1 MPKWPKNFW
10 EQKILKKVVGSFVY
24 LWNTNNLTL
33 PSTQVVLTC
42 EAGIKASHVLD
53 IYECLGFKGE
63 KDSIPV
69 SHCLL
74 LARYYI
80 YCCKFKNV
88 SPSIREYVQ
97 QLKYNLEI
105 EKQISTVTDSQNK
118 FQQKWC
124 KILHAL
130 ELLYSLRAGSK
141 CKPARRLYFTLLT
154 LILSLWKS
162 SLLNAVPLGFFPQA
176 LTFI

>member
-1 MPKWPKNFW
+1 MVPFAVCLYFVLRNCKIAPMFQTLILAVKMPKWPKNFR

-42 EAGIKASHVLD
+42 EAGIKASHILD

-63 KDSIPV
+63 KDSILV

-88 SPSIREYVQ
+88 SPSIRGYVQ

-105 EKQISTVTDSQNK
+105 EKQISTVTDSQINFSRSGAK
-118 FQQKWC
+118 
-124 KILHAL
+124 
-130 ELLYSLRAGSK
+130 
-141 CKPARRLYFTLLT
+141 YFMH
-154 LILSLWKS
+154 
-162 SLLNAVPLGFFPQA
+162 
-176 LTFI
+176 